1 MRSLLVVTLLAVP
14 AFAVQPLDGP
24 KLERLLGLG
33 GHSPM
38 ERLEEPLPSPLGWR
52 LLGTLRSRD
61 GASMAAVEWT
71 SRSITLQV
79 GDVRDGVEVVAIE
92 QQSLLVRR
100 LGRLERVGS
109 RPGVPSSLPP
119 AGRTLSRQVV
129 EQAIANPVEVMSS
142 AQMMPAM
149 VNGKLVG
156 FRARWVKEGSLAAT
170 LGLKA
175 GDTITRVNGTPL
187 DDPQRLLTLLQTFA
201 TTRRYEVELERDGQ
215 RRVETVELDR

>member
-1 MRSLLVVTLLAVP
+1 MRPLLVVTLFAVP
-14 AFAVQPLDGP
+14 SFAVPLDGA

-33 GHSPM
+33 GHSA
-38 ERLEEPLPSPLGWR
+38 LETLAEPAPSPLAWR

-92 QQSLLVRR
+92 QQSLVVRR

-109 RPGVPSSLPP
+109 RPGVPSSQPP

-129 EQAIANPVEVMSS
+129 ERAIANPAEVMAS
-142 AQMMPAM
+142 AQLIPAV

-187 DDPQRLLTLLQTFA
+187 DDPQRLLTLLQAFTS
-201 TTRRYEVELERDGQ
+201 THRYEVELERDGQ